1 MRFIDELYLI
11 YTIVIR
17 NLKQFEYINFFF
29 YLFGNFDFVNIIFI
43 WISTVFTTYFINSL
57 LQDREALVNFNF

>member
-1 MRFIDELYLI
+1 MLFIDELFLI

-17 NLKQFEYINFFF
+17 NLKQFKYINYFF
-29 YLFGNFDFVNIIFI
+29 YLFGYFDFVNIIFI
-43 WISTVFTTYFINSL
+43 WLSTVFTTYFINSL